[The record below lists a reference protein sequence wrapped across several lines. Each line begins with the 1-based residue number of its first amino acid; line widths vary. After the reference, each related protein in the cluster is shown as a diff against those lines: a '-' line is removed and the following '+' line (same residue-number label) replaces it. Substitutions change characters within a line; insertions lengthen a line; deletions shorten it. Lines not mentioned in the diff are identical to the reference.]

1 MLANLDREARLQL
14 VKFVCSFAWAD
25 LVVTDAER
33 EYVTNLIQRLDLD
46 DEEAVTVRGWLET
59 PPAPDEVDPFDI
71 PHEHRELFLKTML
84 EIIAADGEL
93 APAETES
100 YNLLSQLVR

>member
-33 EYVTNLIQRLDLD
+33 EYVTNLIQKLDLD
-46 DEEAVTVRGWLET
+46 DEEAVTVRGCAEEGE
-59 PPAPDEVDPFDI
+59 ASEVVVLDVSDAAS
-71 PHEHRELFLKTML
+71 
-84 EIIAADGEL
+84 EIGEG
-93 APAETES
+93 
-100 YNLLSQLVR
+100 LSVCG